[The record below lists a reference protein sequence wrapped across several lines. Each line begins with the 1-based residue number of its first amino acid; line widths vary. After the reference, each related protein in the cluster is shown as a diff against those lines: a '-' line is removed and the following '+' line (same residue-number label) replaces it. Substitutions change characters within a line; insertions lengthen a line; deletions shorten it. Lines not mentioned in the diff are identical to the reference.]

1 MTIRVLVVDD
11 STFFQRRITDIINA
25 HGQLEVVGVAAN
37 GREAVEMN
45 QSLKPD
51 VITLDFEMPVMD
63 GLTALQIIMK
73 ERPVPVLMLSSLTTE
88 GARITLDALD
98 AGAVDYLPKIFEDF
112 SQHSSDLRRQLT
124 GRILEVAKRRKTPEC
139 VLPHPSEPGRLHNTE
154 VVAIGTS
161 TGGPAALKTI
171 LSALPPTFD
180 RPVILVQHMPAS
192 FTAAF
197 AQRLNKICRLTVKEA
212 EDGEPLKKG
221 VVYVA
226 PGDKQLIVS
235 SSQGLCLRVR
245 DSDERVNYRPCI
257 DITFASIA
265 ANFGAR
271 SLGIILTG
279 MGHDGTEGC
288 RLMKEQGGTVWT
300 QDEASAV
307 ISTMPKSVREQ
318 GFSDLVLSLNE
329 FGERIATEVC

>member
-11 STFFQRRITDIINA
+11 SAFFQRRISDIINA

-37 GREAVEMN
+37 GREAVDMN
-45 QSLKPD
+45 ETLKPD

-73 ERPVPVLMLSSLTTE
+73 QRPVPVLMLSSLTTE
-88 GARITLDALD
+88 GARITLEALD
-98 AGAVDYLPKIFEDF
+98 AGAVDYLPKVFEDF
-112 SQHSSDLRRQLT
+112 SRHSTDLRRQLT
-124 GRILEVAKRRKTPEC
+124 GRILEVARHRKTPEC
-139 VLPHPSEPGRLHNTE
+139 VLPLPAEPGRLHNTE
-154 VVAIGTS
+154 IVAIGTS

-171 LSALPPTFD
+171 LSVLPESFD
-180 RPVILVQHMPAS
+180 RPLILVQHMPSS
-192 FTAAF
+192 FTEAF

-226 PGDKQLIVS
+226 PGDRQLMISTSHGV
-235 SSQGLCLRVR
+235 CLKVR
-245 DSDERVNYRPCI
+245 ESDERVNYRPCI
-257 DITFASIA
+257 DITFASLA
-265 ANFGAR
+265 AKFGSRA
-271 SLGIILTG
+271 LGIILTG

-288 RLMKEQGGTVWT
+288 RLIKEQGGVVWT

-307 ISTMPKSVREQ
+307 ISTMPKSVQEQ
-318 GFSDLVLSLNE
+318 GYSDLVLALNE
-329 FGERIATEVC
+329 FGERLATEVR